1 MIVTQKNILYLSDE
15 DKLIVDKLSFHSA
28 RLYNSCVYNIRQYYF
43 NNNVYLPFMEQY
55 HQIVSNE
62 HYSTLINDSAQQ
74 VVRIVDKT
82 FKSFFSLLKLKN
94 KGKYSAPVHIP
105 RYIDKDTGWSI
116 FIAGRS
122 ARIKGNKVYIGL
134 TKKFRDLYGITKKN
148 LILDF
153 PTNLNITTLHQLQ
166 IKPTYN
172 GKHYEILFCYEK
184 ETTNN
189 KPNYENKLS
198 IDCGLDNLLTCF
210 DVQKGKS
217 FIIDGKPVK
226 STNHFYNKEKARIQS
241 IYDKDKIHI
250 NTGRFIALSKKRHN
264 VINDYFNKT
273 VKTVTDYCIAN
284 DIGTLVI
291 GDFKGIKNEINHGAI
306 NNQNFVSVPFGRLK
320 QKLESKCMLNGISY
334 NLQEESYTSK
344 CSALDLEV
352 VGYHDKYKG
361 SRVKRGLYKS
371 SKGVS
376 VNADVNGAANI
387 LRKYLK
393 CKSGADLSVTDVS
406 GVIDH
411 PVRLNPTKLIH
422 W

>member
-1 MIVTQKNILYLSDE
+1 MILTQKNILYLSDE
-15 DKLIVDKLSFHSA
+15 DKMIVDKLSFHSA

-94 KGKYSAPVHIP
+94 KGKYSSPVHIP

-134 TKKFRDLYGITKKN
+134 TKKFRDLYSITKKN

-172 GKHYEILFCYEK
+172 GKNYEILFCYEK

-210 DVQKGKS
+210 DVQRGKS

-226 STNHFYNKEKARIQS
+226 STNHFYNKEKSRIQS

-250 NTGRFIALSKKRHN
+250 NTGRFIALSQKRNN

-284 DIGTLVI
+284 NIGTLII

-320 QKLESKCMLNGISY
+320 QKLESKCMMNGISY
-334 NLQEESYTSK
+334 NLHEESYTSK

-352 VGYHDKYKG
+352 VAHHDKYKG

-371 SKGVS
+371 SNGVS

-411 PVRLNPTKLIH
+411 PVRLNPTKPIY